1 MKTHETHAMRY
12 WKKCSSHQ
20 SASYRSLL
28 ESFASYN
35 DFWSLP
41 LLVPALSYNC
51 KTYLWLVWYKT
62 LLTTFAL
69 SFHLSKIVWNCN
81 NYKGKMNYNY
91 LFSLPVSH
99 HSTVFFCLQGLLER
113 KLSPKVSSTKVF
125 FSFSLLF
132 LSSSYP
138 LLYYHTHDILYI

>member
-12 WKKCSSHQ
+12 WKKSSSHQ

-41 LLVPALSYNC
+41 PLAPALSYNC

-81 NYKGKMNYNY
+81 NNKGKMNYNC
-91 LFSLPVSH
+91 LFIRVTRKSSH
-99 HSTVFFCLQGLLER
+99 HSLLLSAGITGNRVRTFLPQRFFLLVFCSVLRFTPYGSIIL
-113 KLSPKVSSTKVF
+113 TI
-125 FSFSLLF
+125 
-132 LSSSYP
+132 
-138 LLYYHTHDILYI
+138 YYIYK